1 MATPISFLRLVAA
14 MIAAGLVAAV
24 ALVLALHFMSHSATT
39 PESLGALQL
48 LVMSAFFCIF
58 TLPVAAVF
66 ALPVGWLWQRFG
78 PIHPLLCALLGAL
91 CGLIGGYGTLL
102 LTFVPNV
109 NAVSALWFGAGG
121 AAAGLAVGWIM
132 SGDRVQAAA

>member
-1 MATPISFLRLVAA
+1 MTSGISFPRLVAA
-14 MIAAGLVAAV
+14 MIAAGVAAAV
-24 ALVLALHFMSHSATT
+24 ALVLALHFMSRSATST
-39 PESLGALQL
+39 ETLGVVQV
-48 LVMSAFFCIF
+48 LVMSTFFCFF

-78 PIHPLLCALLGAL
+78 PIHPLLCALLGAA

-121 AAAGLAVGWIM
+121 AAAGLAAGWIM
-132 SGDRVQAAA
+132 SAYRPQAAA